1 MANARQANI
10 DADEFIGRIK
20 KHLHDVSIIRELC
33 VELLDKIV
41 VGAPNENGKPQKIEI
56 YYKINL
62 DAA

>member
-1 MANARQANI
+1 MR
-10 DADEFIGRIK
+10 
-20 KHLHDVSIIRELC
+20 DVSVTRELC

-41 VGAPNENGKPQKIEI
+41 VGAPNESGKPQKIEI